1 MDGGKEETG
10 LQRAA
15 FLLLVVCAPVKQLF
29 SGWCESHLERRRV
42 SDPLTAQ
49 TFADVA
55 LVTFRSGTLQF
66 LIPEGQPRGC
76 ARARGRGDALRTHAG
91 LPAHGSDCKLPRRW
105 ALGCPTPLTE
115 GNPRPQLILGN
126 SLFLTLNK

>member
-1 MDGGKEETG
+1 MDGGKKETG

-76 ARARGRGDALRTHAG
+76 SRARGRGDALRTHAG
-91 LPAHGSDCKLPRRW
+91 LPARPWVATVNC
-105 ALGCPTPLTE
+105 LGGGHLAVPPLSRKVTPA
-115 GNPRPQLILGN
+115 P
-126 SLFLTLNK
+126 S